1 MTDVAHIVARVSYLR
16 RKAAERDQRWSDVL
30 EVRKGNINKVF
41 PGLFPDDY
49 PKPLVAN
56 FIDTAAR
63 DISEVI
69 APLPAMNCN
78 STNTVS
84 DRARTKA
91 DKRTMI
97 VAGYR
102 DQSRLQ
108 TQMFSGADRYI
119 TFGMVPFVIEI
130 DHELKTPIV
139 RVDNPIGA
147 YPDYDRFGRLTSYTK
162 RYLKTVEDLC
172 AEFPEHAPVIRGNYR
187 EGGQNATLEMYRY
200 HDKDTTMLYLPG
212 RANYVLA
219 QIPNPIGKIMV
230 VTAVRPGV
238 DTDETMR
245 GQFDDVLWVQVARS
259 RFATLSLEAAQKSV
273 QAPYALPADVNIL
286 EIGPDATIRSASP
299 EKIRRVDLNV
309 PPGLFQESAALDQEM
324 RVGSRYPEGRSG
336 AVQGSIVTG
345 RGVEALMGGFDTQV
359 KTAQQVLAVALKDVM
374 ALCFE
379 VDEKMFGNVTKTVRG
394 VDAGSPYEITYTPN
408 KDIAGEHIV
417 DVTYGLMAGLN
428 PNQALVF
435 GLQARGDKLISRDF
449 LRRQMPWEVNVTL
462 EEQKLEIEQLRDG
475 LLQAVNGYAQAIP
488 ILAQNGQDPGEILK
502 RIANVIEGRLKGG
515 ALEEVVMQAFAPE
528 PTPEQP
534 GMPGQPGEAG
544 PPGAPGMPQ
553 APGGPGGTEL
563 NPRTGMAP
571 SIVPGQAGMGPGGR
585 PAMQQLLAGIGRGGN
600 PSLAASVVR
609 SIPAG

>member
-1 MTDVAHIVARVSYLR
+1 MTDVAHIVSRVSYLR

-78 STNTVS
+78 SSNSVS

-119 TFGMVPFVIEI
+119 TFGMVPFIVEI

-147 YPDYDRFGRLTSYTK
+147 YPDYDRFGRLVSYTK

-200 HDKDTTMLYLPG
+200 HDKDMTMLYLPG

-273 QAPYALPADVNIL
+273 QAPYALPADVNVL

-336 AVQGSIVTG
+336 SVQGSIVTG

-359 KTAQQVLAVALKDVM
+359 KTAQQVLAIALKDVM
-374 ALCFE
+374 ALCFD

-534 GMPGQPGEAG
+534 DMSGQPGEM
-544 PPGAPGMPQ
+544 GAPGMPG
-553 APGGPGGTEL
+553 APGAPGSTEL

-571 SIVPGQAGMGPGGR
+571 SVVPGQAGMGPGGR